1 MNKEKSN
8 KIVQSI
14 SLGIFLLVAIIG
26 ITERISIIIKILPVI
41 GVVCLLISVFFY
53 FLTTRDKNNT
63 ESTNKFSE
71 KDKEQTNHKSR
82 REYK

>member
-1 MNKEKSN
+1 MSKEKSN

-26 ITERISIIIKILPVI
+26 ITERISIIIKLLPVI

-63 ESTNKFSE
+63 KSTNEFSE
-71 KDKEQTNHKSR
+71 KDKEQTDHTKSS
-82 REYK
+82 

>member
-8 KIVQSI
+8 KIVQFI

-26 ITERISIIIKILPVI
+26 ITERISIIIKLLPVI

-63 ESTNKFSE
+63 KSTNEFSE
-71 KDKEQTNHKSR
+71 KDKEQTDHTKSS
-82 REYK
+82 

>member
-1 MNKEKSN
+1 MSKEKSN

-26 ITERISIIIKILPVI
+26 ITERISIIIKLLPVI